1 MVHFGYIHNVN
12 MIIKFVA
19 FQAFYACGMNGGVT
33 VKIIKNSIKLQLLF
47 LLQRKKCALKNVDCR
62 IQFNIVNFDNR

>member
-1 MVHFGYIHNVN
+1 MKV
-12 MIIKFVA
+12 
-19 FQAFYACGMNGGVT
+19 GVT
-33 VKIIKNSIKLQLLF
+33 VKIIKNSINLQLLF